1 VRGLRNIFLVGALT
15 LVATRLFGMTGLLV
29 LAATTV
35 VAATPGSA
43 LIAALFWAS
52 RVLLQAYVL
61 QYNPNV
67 TGINMMHTYTTA
79 AAYAGVLAIL
89 VLSVLI
95 KEVRD
100 RRVLSAIFLGTACV
114 PPCAANYFLHS
125 EPTGS
130 LLVSIGVTAVL
141 TALLSPALY
150 QEQGADQENLLLV
163 PALVTTLALV
173 SHELIA
179 LGDDTS
185 SQDRLVVM
193 LGIGSVM
200 FCIALIYHIIR
211 W

>member
-1 VRGLRNIFLVGALT
+1 
-15 LVATRLFGMTGLLV
+15 LV

-35 VAATPGSA
+35 IAPTPGSA
-43 LIAALFWAS
+43 LIAGLFWAS
-52 RVLLQAYVL
+52 RVLVQAYVL

-67 TGINMMHTYTTA
+67 TGINMMHTNTTA

-95 KEVRD
+95 KELRD
-100 RRVLSAIFLGTACV
+100 RRGLSAIFLAATCLTACG
-114 PPCAANYFLHS
+114 ANYFLHS

-150 QEQGADQENLLLV
+150 QERGADQENLILV
-163 PALVTTLALV
+163 PALVTTLALI

-179 LGDDTS
+179 LG
-185 SQDRLVVM
+185 
-193 LGIGSVM
+193 
-200 FCIALIYHIIR
+200 
-211 W
+211 